1 MSNSINIKDW
11 KTYKISNMF
20 DVSYGKFIPRCDSES
35 NGVPHI
41 TTTTMN
47 NGVGYFVKNAMFPA
61 GCITVASDGN
71 MGASYYQD
79 EPYSASNIVSS
90 LIPKNKTRLC
100 MSEYHYRGYRYE

>member
-47 NGVGYFVKNAMFPA
+47 NGVGFLLDALRLHLMATWGLHIIKKN
-61 GCITVASDGN
+61 
-71 MGASYYQD
+71 
-79 EPYSASNIVSS
+79 
-90 LIPKNKTRLC
+90 LIL
-100 MSEYHYRGYRYE
+100 HLI